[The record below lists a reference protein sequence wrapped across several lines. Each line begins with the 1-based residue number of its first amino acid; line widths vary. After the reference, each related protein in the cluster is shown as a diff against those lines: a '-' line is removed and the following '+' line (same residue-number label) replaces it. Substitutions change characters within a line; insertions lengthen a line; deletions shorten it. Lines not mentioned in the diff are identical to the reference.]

1 MKIKNN
7 TLLIELQEAEH
18 STSTGIIVDQSDDK
32 FVSHGKLVQDAYVKL
47 YEQECYEV
55 IPAGSH
61 ILYSK
66 DKHVP
71 VSEKEAVVEY
81 KYVIAWEEVNG

>member
-18 STSTGIIVDQSDDK
+18 STTTGIIVDQTDDK
-32 FVSHGKLVQDAYVKL
+32 FVSHGKLVQDAFVKDFENEA
-47 YEQECYEV
+47 YYV
-55 IPAGSH
+55 IPVGAH

-81 KYVIAWEEVNG
+81 KNVIGWEE